1 MKRKQI
7 LALLLML
14 SLTQVAP
21 IMGHEVL
28 AKETNESTSGVSST
42 FANSIKKHM
51 QDVKQNENDIV
62 TGYTTCSVNI
72 RSEPDIKS
80 EVVMILKYGDEIKY
94 IKDDYVTD
102 ECNYTWNKI
111 IFQDK
116 EFYICS
122 EFISQTPPNFVYYDV
137 PLNGIKSFMS
147 YKAITSK
154 SSPQYKLQNIAY
166 TGNYGI
172 RQVNGRYCIAIGSYF
187 TTDIGLYIDLILE
200 NGEIIPCIL
209 GDCKDDKHTDSQ
221 HILTYDGSLAEFI
234 VDTAFLNSDAKLHGD
249 ISKCDEWDSTIVG
262 VKIYDEKV
270 EL

>member
-102 ECNYTWNKI
+102 ECNYT
-111 IFQDK
+111 
-116 EFYICS
+116 
-122 EFISQTPPNFVYYDV
+122 
-137 PLNGIKSFMS
+137 
-147 YKAITSK
+147 
-154 SSPQYKLQNIAY
+154 
-166 TGNYGI
+166 
-172 RQVNGRYCIAIGSYF
+172 
-187 TTDIGLYIDLILE
+187 
-200 NGEIIPCIL
+200 
-209 GDCKDDKHTDSQ
+209 
-221 HILTYDGSLAEFI
+221 
-234 VDTAFLNSDAKLHGD
+234 
-249 ISKCDEWDSTIVG
+249 
-262 VKIYDEKV
+262 
-270 EL
+270 

>member
-102 ECNYTWNKI
+102 ECNYTSSFKI
-111 IFQDK
+111 K
-116 EFYICS
+116 
-122 EFISQTPPNFVYYDV
+122 NFTFV
-137 PLNGIKSFMS
+137 
-147 YKAITSK
+147 
-154 SSPQYKLQNIAY
+154 
-166 TGNYGI
+166 
-172 RQVNGRYCIAIGSYF
+172 
-187 TTDIGLYIDLILE
+187 
-200 NGEIIPCIL
+200 
-209 GDCKDDKHTDSQ
+209 
-221 HILTYDGSLAEFI
+221 
-234 VDTAFLNSDAKLHGD
+234 LNSFPKHLQ
-249 ISKCDEWDSTIVG
+249 ILFIMMF
-262 VKIYDEKV
+262 
-270 EL
+270 L

>member
-14 SLTQVAP
+14 SLTQVAS

-28 AKETNESTSGVSST
+28 AKETNESASGVSST

-51 QDVKQNENDIV
+51 QDVKQNEKDIV

-94 IKDDYVTD
+94 IKDDYIID
-102 ECNYTWNKI
+102 KSNYVWSKVV
-111 IFQDK
+111 FEGK
-116 EFYICS
+116 EYYICS
-122 EFISQTPPNFVYYDV
+122 KFISQTPPNFIYYNV

-147 YKAITSK
+147 YKTITSE
-154 SSPQYKLQNIAY
+154 SSPQYKLQQIAY

-172 RQVNGRYCIAIGSYF
+172 RQVNGRYCIAVGSYF
-187 TTDIGLYIDLILE
+187 TTDVGIYIDLILE

-209 GDCKDDKHTDSQ
+209 GDCKDDKHTDTQ
-221 HILTYDGSLAEFI
+221 HIITYDGSLAEFI
-234 VDTAFLNSDAKLHGD
+234 VDTHSLDSNAKLHGD
-249 ISKCDEWDSTIVG
+249 VSKCNNWDSTIIG
-262 VKIYDEKV
+262 VKIYDERV